1 MSPSSRTADAAM
13 RVRSAARVRPGHP
26 ERHAGLRPPAPRP
39 DAAVACPQCG
49 RAAQIVDRFTLAGW
63 PEPAEHVKI
72 ICTSGHWFTPMVDGL
87 DLV

>member
-1 MSPSSRTADAAM
+1 MSPSSRTAGAAM
-13 RVRSAARVRPGHP
+13 RVRSARVRP
-26 ERHAGLRPPAPRP
+26 
-39 DAAVACPQCG
+39 VACPQCG

-72 ICTSGHWFTPMVDGL
+72 TCSAGHWFTPMVDGA